1 MADFFCKYC
10 GSTNIVRYG
19 QTGGVQY
26 WWCKDCKRKFADNEA
41 LPEMKTP
48 IMQIGAAL
56 SMYYRGMSIDE
67 IRGHLDQQ
75 YNNCPS
81 SSTIYEWI
89 CRFTDEATAKAR
101 DYTPKV
107 GYVWIADETIVDIG
121 GKKVWLWD
129 IIDVKTRFLLATHMS
144 FQRTAQHAKRLVE
157 KAAERA
163 GKLPKVV
170 ITDKLFAYLDGI
182 EMAFGADTQ
191 HVQSKGFSVK
201 PNTNLIERFHGT
213 LKSRTK
219 VMRGLKSPESA
230 LLILDGWLIYYN
242 FFRPHEA
249 LGDKTPAEKAGLNFP
264 LKNWLDVVKQ
274 SRGARL
280 YTSLYPRERVIL
292 GLPTKYNIR
301 RSKKKRRVEKRISR
315 HIPPSLTAMRLSK

>member
-1 MADFFCKYC
+1 MVDFCCKYC

-19 QTGGVQY
+19 QAGGVQY
-26 WWCKDCKRKFADNEA
+26 WWCKKCKRKFADNEA

-56 SMYYRGMSIDE
+56 SGYYRGMSIDE

-81 SSTIYEWI
+81 SSTVYEWI

-101 DYTPKV
+101 AYKPNV
-107 GYVWIADETIVDIG
+107 GYVWIADETIVNIG
-121 GKKVWLWD
+121 GKKVWFWD
-129 IIDVKTRFLLATHMS
+129 LIDIKTRFLLASHMS
-144 FQRTAQHAKRLVE
+144 FQRTAQHAKALVE

-163 GKLPKVV
+163 GKLPKVI

-191 HVQSKGFSVK
+191 HVQSKGFSIK

-219 VMRGLKSPESA
+219 VMRGLKTPESA
-230 LLILDGWLIYYN
+230 LIILDGWLVFYN
-242 FFRPHEA
+242 FFRPHES
-249 LGDKTPAEKAGLNFP
+249 LGGKTPAEKAGLDFP

-280 YTSLYPRERVIL
+280 YTSLYPRERVVL

-301 RSKKKRRVEKRISR
+301 KSKRKRKVAKQPRGEVMPMLS
-315 HIPPSLTAMRLSK
+315 STRLPK

>member
-1 MADFFCKYC
+1 MVDFCCKYC

-19 QTGGVQY
+19 QSGGVQY
-26 WWCKDCKRKFADNEA
+26 WWCKDCKRKFADNDA

-48 IMQIGAAL
+48 IMQIGSVL

-101 DYTPKV
+101 GYKPNV
-107 GYVWIADETIVDIG
+107 GDVWIADETIVDIG
-121 GKKVWLWD
+121 GKKVWFWD
-129 IIDVKTRFLLATHMS
+129 LIDIKTRFLLASHMS
-144 FQRTAQHAKRLVE
+144 FQRTAQHARRLVE
-157 KAAERA
+157 KGAERA

-219 VMRGLKSPESA
+219 VMRGLKTPESA
-230 LLILDGWLIYYN
+230 LIILDGWLVYYN
-242 FFRPHEA
+242 FFRPHES
-249 LGDKTPAEKAGLNFP
+249 LGDKTPAEKAGLDFP

-274 SRGARL
+274 SKGASR
-280 YTSLYPRERVIL
+280 YTSIYPRERVVL

-301 RSKKKRRVEKRISR
+301 RSKKKRKFVKQPRGEVMPMLS
-315 HIPPSLTAMRLSK
+315 STRLSK

>member
-1 MADFFCKYC
+1 MVDFCCKHC
-10 GSTNIVRYG
+10 GSTNLVRYG
-19 QTGGVQY
+19 QSGGVQY
-26 WWCKDCKRKFADNEA
+26 WWCKDCRHKFADNDA
-41 LPEMKTP
+41 LPGMKTP
-48 IMQIGAAL
+48 IMEVGAAL

-75 YNNCPS
+75 YNDCPS
-81 SSTIYEWI
+81 SATVYDWI
-89 CRFTDEATAKAR
+89 CRFTDEAVTKAR
-101 DYTPKV
+101 SYKPKV
-107 GYVWIADETIVDIG
+107 GYVWVADETMLDIG
-121 GKKVWLWD
+121 GKKVWFWD
-129 IIDVKTRFLLATHMS
+129 LIDVKTRFLLASHLS
-144 FQRTAQHAKRLVE
+144 YQRTSEHAKRFVE

-163 GKLPKVV
+163 GKPPKVI

-191 HVQSKGFSVK
+191 HVQSKGFSVM

-230 LLILDGWLIYYN
+230 LLILDGWLVYYN

-249 LGDKTPAEKAGLNFP
+249 LGDKTPTEKAGIDFP

-274 SRGARL
+274 SKGAES
-280 YTSLYPRERVIL
+280 YTSLYPRQRISL
-292 GLPTKYNIR
+292 GFPTKYNIR
-301 RSKKKRRVEKRISR
+301 KRQGKRRLVRRIPSTPEVSR
-315 HIPPSLTAMRLSK
+315 SR

>member
-1 MADFFCKYC
+1 MVDFCCKYC

-26 WWCKDCKRKFADNEA
+26 WFCKDCKRKFADNEA

-48 IMQIGAAL
+48 IMQIGATL

-81 SSTIYEWI
+81 SSTIYEWL
-89 CRFTDEATAKAR
+89 CRFTDEAVTKAR
-101 DYTPKV
+101 DYKPNV
-107 GYVWIADETIVDIG
+107 GDVWIADETVLNIG
-121 GKKVWLWD
+121 GHNVWFWD
-129 IIDVKTRFLLATHMS
+129 LIDIKTRFLLASHMS

-163 GKLPKVV
+163 GKLPKVI

-219 VMRGLKSPESA
+219 VMRGLKSPDSA
-230 LLILDGWLIYYN
+230 LLILDGWLVYYN
-242 FFRPHEA
+242 FFRPHES

-274 SRGARL
+274 SRGASK
-280 YTSLYPRERVIL
+280 YTSIYPRERVIL

-301 RSKKKRRVEKRISR
+301 RSKKKRKIPKREPR
-315 HIPPSLTAMRLSK
+315 HITPSLSAINLPK